1 MSRAFPTYLIL
12 GGGVVDRALN
22 DASHWKVSKE
32 LASYTMGEIGPGP
45 FLVGLCLM
53 PILVAI
59 LAIAARDS
67 EWLIHAYCKTIL
79 PDGAVV
85 IQKTMTQTSAV
96 LDQIQSP
103 NM

>member
-1 MSRAFPTYLIL
+1 MSRAFPTYLTL

-22 DASHWKVSKE
+22 NASHWKVSKE
-32 LASYTMGEIGPGP
+32 LASYIMGEIGP

-53 PILVAI
+53 PSLVAI

-85 IQKTMTQTSAV
+85 IQKTMTQT
-96 LDQIQSP
+96 LQF
-103 NM
+103 